1 MALAAKVKLLVQQAI
16 AKVDDLGTT
25 LTYVQRVPGAY
36 DPATDARTFTTTTYN
51 AVPCVLAKLTDE
63 DIEWFPANVVGQKAL
78 IAYND
83 LPITPDDSDYVTI
96 GGDRWSMARIKGV
109 PGGSLHILYLRR
121 P

>member
-1 MALAAKVKLLVQQAI
+1 MALAAKIRKLVKDAI
-16 AKVDDLGTT
+16 GTVGDLAST
-25 LTYVQRVPGAY
+25 LTYTQQVVGAY
-36 DPATDARTFTTTTYN
+36 NPVTDARAVTTVTYN
-51 AVPCVLAKLTDE
+51 NVPFVPVNLSDD

-96 GGDRWSMARIKGV
+96 SGDRWSIARIKSV
-109 PGGSLHILYLRR
+109 PGTSLHILYLRR